1 MEPSSSSD
9 TIGPVSSRQGEPL
22 YETVGRAILLAIDQG
37 VYEPGQKLPTT
48 DELSRQL
55 SVSLVTTH
63 RALQGLVAEGVLKR
77 IRGMGTFVRENH
89 RELRPRI
96 RVGVL
101 SHAEASMGDYYH
113 GRVLDG
119 MRQAAIEHRVD
130 LVLMDYDQEA
140 RNDAT
145 GYILINPVT
154 KELDRVAEYA
164 AETGPMI
171 VVGAMSHRQD
181 VPCIDTDNVRL
192 AAQAVEHLHKL
203 GHRRIGYVGG
213 GSQLGDSRDRRH
225 GFEQAC
231 RTLDIPPRNRPILD
245 VPGYRLL
252 ADETL
257 KLNRLISDHD
267 LTAIFAGGY
276 YLALDVYDAASTL
289 GLKIPD
295 DLTVVGVDDPTSAAR
310 LQPPM
315 TTFRQPLIHMG
326 HAAVAAIRRA
336 SDRPG
341 DPVRSETLQAELIIR
356 DSSGTPRH

>member
-1 MEPSSSSD
+1 MDPAANQ
-9 TIGPVSSRQGEPL
+9 IGPVSSRQGEPL
-22 YETVGRAILLAIDQG
+22 YETVSRAILLAIDQG
-37 VYEPGQKLPTT
+37 IYEPGQRLPTT
-48 DELSRQL
+48 DELSQQL

-77 IRGMGTFVRENH
+77 VRGMGTFVRENH

-119 MRQAAIEHRVD
+119 MRQAATEHRVD

-145 GYILINPVT
+145 GYILINPVA

-164 AETGPMI
+164 AGTGPMI
-171 VVGAMSHRQD
+171 VVGTIPGRTD
-181 VPCIDTDNVRL
+181 VPYIDTDNVRL
-192 AAQAVEHLHKL
+192 ATAAVEHLHKL

-213 GSQLGDSRDRRH
+213 GSHLGDSRDRRQ

-231 RTLDIPPRNRPILD
+231 RALNIPPQERAVLD

-252 ADETL
+252 PEETL
-257 KLNRLISDHD
+257 KLSRLISDHE
-267 LTAIFAGGY
+267 LTALFAGGY
-276 YLALDVYDAASTL
+276 YLALDVYDAASTM

-295 DLTVVGVDDPTSAAR
+295 DLSVVGVDDPTSAAR
-310 LQPPM
+310 LHPPM

-326 HAAVAAIRRA
+326 HAAVASIRRA
-336 SDRPG
+336 SDRPD
-341 DPVRSETLQAELIIR
+341 DPIRSETLQAEMIIR
-356 DSSGTPRH
+356 DSSGTPRQ

>member
-1 MEPSSSSD
+1 MEPP
-9 TIGPVSSRQGEPL
+9 TNQIGPVHSRQGEPL

-37 VYEPGQKLPTT
+37 IYQPGQRLPTT
-48 DELSRQL
+48 DELSQQL

-77 IRGMGTFVRENH
+77 VRGMGTFVRENH

-119 MRQAAIEHRVD
+119 MRQAATEHRVD
-130 LVLMDYDQEA
+130 LVLMDYDQEP

-145 GYILINPVT
+145 GYILINPVA

-164 AETGPMI
+164 AEAGPMI
-171 VVGAMSHRQD
+171 VVGAMPGRPD
-181 VPCIDTDNVRL
+181 MPYIDSDNVKL
-192 AAQAVEHLHKL
+192 ATAAVEHLHKL

-213 GSQLGDSRDRRH
+213 GSHLGDSRDRRQ

-231 RTLDIPPRNRPILD
+231 QTLNIPPRDRAVLD

-252 ADETL
+252 PDETL
-257 KLNRLISDHD
+257 KLIRLISDHD

-276 YLALDVYDAASTL
+276 YLALDVYDAAATM

-295 DLTVVGVDDPTSAAR
+295 DLSVVGVDDPTSAAR
-310 LQPPM
+310 LHPPM

-326 HAAVAAIRRA
+326 HAAVASIRRA
-336 SDRPG
+336 SDRP
-341 DPVRSETLQAELIIR
+341 DDLIRSETLQAEMIIR
-356 DSSGTPRH
+356 DSSGTPRQ